1 MPSDETRR
9 VLKVFGVAVT
19 NLEDA
24 IDRKAPIPEIM
35 KWDAELAEGT
45 REVLSLVDR
54 LRSRR
59 IG

>member
-1 MPSDETRR
+1 MPSEQTRR
-9 VLKVFGVAVT
+9 VLKLFGVAVT

-24 IDRKAPIPEIM
+24 LDRPAPIPEIM
-35 KWDAELAEGT
+35 KWDAEVAEQT